1 MITRADLYLLL
12 SELQDSGINTKEQLI
27 KLSKTDKVDLGVIK
41 FINDNRELSLTK
53 FYQKIRKSYNDKKS
67 KLYINIVKETE
78 NIQEVITT
86 LSALLTQI
94 VLFSKDLDDKE
105 MFFRHAR
112 CDDITKA
119 LVKYFSTY
127 DLIPCVQ
134 LLKLIKADIK
144 AIEYIRNE

>member
-1 MITRADLYLLL
+1 MITRADLFLLL
-12 SELQDSGINTKEQLI
+12 SELQDSGINTKEQLL
-27 KLSKTDKVDLGVIK
+27 KLSKTDKVDLGVVK

-78 NIQEVITT
+78 DLTDVITT

-94 VLFSKDLDDKE
+94 ILFSKGIDDKE
-105 MFFRHAR
+105 MFFRHSR

-119 LVKYFSTY
+119 LAKYFATY
-127 DLIPCVQ
+127 DLIPCIQ

-144 AIEYIRNE
+144 ALEYIKNE